1 MELKNIHQVY
11 GSLCRTNVILV
22 PSIEQRAATFTLIFP
37 VARINIPHSDCSFHI
52 PMLAQGEGIPVSNAA
67 TGIPAHITIAFQ
79 RREQAER
86 QADSLR
92 PYTTC
97 NEVCLPVCNSAPILG
112 VVVAS

>member
-37 VARINIPHSDCSFHI
+37 VARINIPHSDCSFYI

-86 QADSLR
+86 QVDSLQTIF
-92 PYTTC
+92 PPNASTPTKC
-97 NEVCLPVCNSAPILG
+97 PIIG
-112 VVVAS
+112 RQNQ